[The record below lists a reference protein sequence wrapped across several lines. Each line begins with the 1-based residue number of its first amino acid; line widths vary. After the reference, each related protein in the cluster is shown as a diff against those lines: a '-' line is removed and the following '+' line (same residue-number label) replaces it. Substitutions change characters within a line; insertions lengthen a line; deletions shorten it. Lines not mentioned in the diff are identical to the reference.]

1 MGLKDIFLGF
11 FDDDGTLDIN
21 EFDLVLGK
29 LAVETFYK
37 ELAVQACTNLIAN
50 AVSRAEFLT
59 FENGEQTKK
68 DNYYLFNVEPNRNQ
82 SASKFWRKAVSELV
96 RENEVLI
103 IQDKG
108 NNSFYVADSF
118 TTKKDGLSERKY
130 TNISV
135 GGSSISQTYRE
146 RNVLHLELH
155 NKKMKK
161 VITSLNKSYGKLI
174 SVSQSNYKRNNS
186 RKVTVDIDASMAKT
200 DEAQKDL
207 KDLMENKLGEFL
219 NSEGPAALPL
229 TQGEEIEELES
240 DIGTQ
245 GGANNDEIRSFVD
258 DIFDFVAMGFQVPP
272 VIIKGQVADSEQAL
286 QNFLTF
292 CINPIAE
299 LLSDEINRK
308 LYGKKAYLNNTYMK
322 VDTSNIKAV
331 DITEVAN
338 SLDVLTRIGGYSI
351 DDTLKKLGKE
361 PIGGEIGQARFMT
374 KNYQE
379 INKRSEERRV
389 GKECR
394 SRWSPYH

>member
-11 FDDDGTLDIN
+11 FDDDGKLDIN
-21 EFDLVLGK
+21 EFDVVVGE
-29 LAVETFYK
+29 LAAETFYK

-59 FENGEQTKK
+59 FEKGKQTKK

-82 SASKFWRKAVSELV
+82 SASKFWRDAIAELV
-96 RENEVLI
+96 RNNEALI

-108 NNSFYVADSF
+108 NNSFYVADGF
-118 TTKKDGLSERKY
+118 TTKKNGLRERKY

-135 GGSSISQTYRE
+135 DGNTIKQTYRE
-146 RNVLHLELH
+146 RNVLHFELH
-155 NKKMKK
+155 NKKIKT
-161 VITSLNKSYGKLI
+161 VINNLNKSYGKLI
-174 SVSQSNYKRNNS
+174 GVSQSNYKRNNS
-186 RKVTVDIDASMAKT
+186 RKVTVDLDAMMAQT
-200 DEAQKDL
+200 EKDRKEI

-229 TQGEEIEELES
+229 TRGEEIEELES
-240 DIGTQ
+240 DIGTK

-258 DIFDFVAMGFQVPP
+258 DIFDFVAMGYQVPP
-272 VIIKGQVADSEQAL
+272 VILKGKVADSGQAL

-292 CINPIAE
+292 CVNPIAE
-299 LLSDEINRK
+299 LLDDEINRK
-308 LYGKKAYLNNTYMK
+308 LYSKKNYLNNTYMK

-361 PIGGEIGQARFMT
+361 PLNTDWSKARWMT
-374 KNYQE
+374 KNYQ
-379 INKRSEERRV
+379 RV
-389 GKECR
+389 ETRYKADE
-394 SRWSPYH
+394 

>member
-11 FDDDGTLDIN
+11 FDDDGKLDIN
-21 EFDLVLGK
+21 EFDVVVGE
-29 LAVETFYK
+29 LAAETFYK

-59 FENGEQTKK
+59 FEKGKQTKK

-82 SASKFWRKAVSELV
+82 SASKFWRDAIAELV
-96 RENEVLI
+96 RNNEALI

-108 NNSFYVADSF
+108 NNSFYVADGF
-118 TTKKDGLSERKY
+118 TTKKNGLSERKY

-135 GGSSISQTYRE
+135 DGNTIKQTYRE

-155 NKKMKK
+155 NKKIKT
-161 VITSLNKSYGKLI
+161 VINNLNKSYGKLI
-174 SVSQSNYKRNNS
+174 GVSQSNYKRNNS
-186 RKVTVDIDASMAKT
+186 RKVTVDLDAMMAQT
-200 DEAQKDL
+200 EKDRKEI

-229 TQGEEIEELES
+229 TRGEEIEELES
-240 DIGTQ
+240 DIGTK

-258 DIFDFVAMGFQVPP
+258 DIFDFVAMGYQVPP
-272 VIIKGQVADSEQAL
+272 VILKGKVADSGQAL

-292 CINPIAE
+292 CVNPIAE
-299 LLSDEINRK
+299 LLDDEINRK
-308 LYGKKAYLNNTYMK
+308 LYSKKNYLNNTYMK

-361 PIGGEIGQARFMT
+361 PLNTDWSKARWMT
-374 KNYQE
+374 KNYQ
-379 INKRSEERRV
+379 RV
-389 GKECR
+389 ETRYKADE
-394 SRWSPYH
+394 

>member
-11 FDDDGTLDIN
+11 FDDDGKLDIS
-21 EFDLVLGK
+21 EYEVILGK
-29 LAVETFYK
+29 LAAETFYK

-59 FENGEQTKK
+59 FEKGEQTKK

-82 SASKFWRKAVSELV
+82 SASKFWRDAVAELV
-96 RENEVLI
+96 RNNEALI

-108 NNSFYVADSF
+108 NNSFYVADGF
-118 TTKKDGLSERKY
+118 TTKKNGLSERKY

-135 GGSSISQTYRE
+135 DGNSIKQTYRE

-155 NKKMKK
+155 NKKIKT
-161 VITSLNKSYGKLI
+161 VINSLNKSYGKLI

-186 RKVTVDIDASMAKT
+186 RKVTVDIDASSAKT
-200 DEAQKDL
+200 PEAQNDL

-229 TQGEEIEELES
+229 TRGEEIEELES
-240 DIGTQ
+240 DIGTK

-272 VIIKGQVADSEQAL
+272 VIIKGKVADSEQAL

-299 LLSDEINRK
+299 LLGDEINRK
-308 LYGKKAYLNNTYMK
+308 LYGKDNYLNNTYMK

-331 DITEVAN
+331 DITEISN
-338 SLDVLTRIGGYSI
+338 SLDKLVSIGAYNI
-351 DDTLKKLGKE
+351 DDALKKLGKE
-361 PIGGEIGQARFMT
+361 PIGGEIGKARFVT

-379 INKRSEERRV
+379 INKRLEAEQ
-389 GKECR
+389 
-394 SRWSPYH
+394 

>member
-1 MGLKDIFLGF
+1 MGLRDIFLGF
-11 FDDDGTLDIN
+11 FGDDGKLDVN

-29 LAVETFYK
+29 LAAETFYK

-59 FENGEQTKK
+59 FEEGEQTWK

-82 SASKFWRKAVSELV
+82 SASKFWRKAVAELV
-96 RENEVLI
+96 RNNETLI
-103 IQDKG
+103 IQDRG
-108 NNSFYVADSF
+108 NNQFYVADTF
-118 TTKKDGLSERKY
+118 NVKQDGLGERRY

-135 GGSSISQTYRE
+135 DGNSINQTYRE

-155 NKKMKK
+155 SRKIKT
-161 VITSLNKSYGKLI
+161 VINSLNKSYGKLI
-174 SVSQSNYKRNNS
+174 TVSQSNYKRNNS
-186 RKVTVDIDASMAKT
+186 RKVTVDIDTNMAQT
-200 DEAQKDL
+200 EDAQKDL

-229 TQGEEIEELES
+229 TRGEELDELES

-245 GGANNDEIRSFVD
+245 GGANNDEIRSFID

-272 VIIKGQVADSEQAL
+272 VILKGQVADAEQAL

-308 LYGKKAYLNNTYMK
+308 LYGKENYLNNTYMK

-361 PIGGEIGQARFMT
+361 PIGGEIGQARWMT
-374 KNYQE
+374 KNYQRVE
-379 INKRSEERRV
+379 TRYEAEE
-389 GKECR
+389 
-394 SRWSPYH
+394 